1 LTTALRFHPLEIAL
15 FILIELGII
24 VALEG
29 SQVTMML
36 FEVVLNA
43 TAMFS
48 HGNIY
53 LPERLDRILRG
64 RLVTLDMRR
73 SHHSIY
79 LEETN
84 RTECDRHRKIE
95 DRFAP
100 VVLDRVRLRASEYDL
115 HYSKQSGGC
124 V

>member
-1 LTTALRFHPLEIAL
+1 LTTALRFHPLEIVL

-64 RLVTLDMRR
+64 MLVTLDMRR
-73 SHHSIY
+73 SHHS
-79 LEETN
+79 N
-84 RTECDRHRKIE
+84 
-95 DRFAP
+95 
-100 VVLDRVRLRASEYDL
+100 
-115 HYSKQSGGC
+115 
-124 V
+124 